1 MKPLLA
7 LALMTLAAN
16 NIRAQVVINE
26 LMQSN
31 IDCLMDDINEFP
43 DSWVELYNAGTTA
56 VDLADYSIGDSD
68 KANKAWKLPNLQ
80 LEAGKHVVV
89 YCDKEANGL
98 HTDFRLESGKDGAVY
113 LFKGEN
119 VADKVTGMK
128 KQPAPNI
135 AYKRKNNTTDQL
147 THIQHPTHQNKK
159 NKYRLRTKE

>member
-1 MKPLLA
+1 ME
-7 LALMTLAAN
+7 LAA
-16 NIRAQVVINE
+16 
-26 LMQSN
+26 
-31 IDCLMDDINEFP
+31 
-43 DSWVELYNAGTTA
+43 
-56 VDLADYSIGDSD
+56 YSIGDAD
-68 KANKAWKLPNLQ
+68 TANKAWKLPNLQ

-135 AYKRKNNTTDQL
+135 AYGRKNDAADDWGYMLTPTPGNTNCGKT
-147 THIQHPTHQNKK
+147 T
-159 NKYRLRTKE
+159 